1 MRCTRAFQDNT
12 AKCLVSFVQVR
23 VEAQTLHRNALASLH
38 HGIKKKDL
46 RIDFITL
53 ALHGKKV
60 VFGKVIKTIDAMVK
74 TLKEK

>member
-23 VEAQTLHRNALASLH
+23 VEAQTLHRNALTSLH
-38 HGIKKKDL
+38 HGKKKDL

-53 ALHGKKV
+53 ALHGKKI
-60 VFGKVIKTIDAMVK
+60 VFDKVIKTIDAMVK